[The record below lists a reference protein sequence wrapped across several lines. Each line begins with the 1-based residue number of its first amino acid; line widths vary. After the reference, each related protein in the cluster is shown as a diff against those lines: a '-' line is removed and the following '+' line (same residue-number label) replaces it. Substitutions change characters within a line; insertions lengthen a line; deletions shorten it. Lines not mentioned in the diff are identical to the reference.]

1 MTCSITAQLKGKLL
15 VKCELPEDLQQ
26 DSNEILGWV
35 LPATRME
42 KVEKKNLLNRQF
54 KINHKGI

>member
-35 LPATRME
+35 LPAQRME
-42 KVEKKNLLNRQF
+42 KVEKKNLQRGPE
-54 KINHKGI
+54 K